1 MKTIKLKI
9 MNNIDLN
16 YELKTYNSAVHFAYN
31 RFHDDVSIKEKDVRS
46 QVNQL
51 FKGKLNSWLLQC
63 AIKDGKVIQE
73 RNNNKK
79 VIFGGKLLYKRYLR
93 KLIDKEEFIKQKQI
107 PISSQGEM
115 LKKGNRMFDF
125 HFDNQS
131 LIFKVS
137 KKKHIDIQLGNIHK
151 NLQKELNKLNELCYD
166 KKATVSIR
174 LNNEYIW
181 ITYDEKL
188 LDNSMKFNC
197 LKDNRVMGL
206 DLNPN
211 YIGLSVIE
219 FNKENDFKVLYK
231 QVFDLKGLTDKTVSK
246 NKRHYEIIKIC
257 HTINGLINYWKCK
270 KLSIEDLNIKSCDN
284 GQGKNFNRL
293 CNNVWDRTLV
303 TNKLLMLSNIYG
315 YELVKVNPAYSS
327 FIGNLVYGNSDTP
340 DMIAASIEIAR
351 RGYKKYEKKWFYP
364 VFNIDCL
371 DEQWKQTLTGVKDW
385 KNAFLKIK
393 NSKVK
398 YRVLLNDDII
408 QNAVFSKFNRKS
420 KIAIYS
426 FI

>member
-16 YELKTYNSAVHFAYN
+16 YELRTYNSVVHYAYN
-31 RFHDDVSIKEKDVRS
+31 RFHDDASIKEKDVRS
-46 QVNQL
+46 KVNQL

-63 AIKDGKVIQE
+63 AIKDGKAIQE
-73 RNNNKK
+73 RNKDKK
-79 VIFGGKLLYKRYLR
+79 VIFGGKLLYRMYLR
-93 KLIDKEEFIKQKQI
+93 KLITKEEFSKQRQL

-115 LKKGNRMFDF
+115 LRKGNRMFDF
-125 HFDNQS
+125 NFDNQS
-131 LIFKVS
+131 LVFKIS
-137 KKKHIDIQLGNIHK
+137 KDKHINIQLGNIHK
-151 NLQKELNKLNELCYD
+151 GLQKELNRLNELCYD
-166 KKATVSIR
+166 KRATVSIR
-174 LNNEYIW
+174 LNNDYIW
-181 ITYDEKL
+181 ITYDEQL
-188 LDNSMKFNC
+188 LNNSMKFNC

-219 FNKENDFKVLYK
+219 FDKENNFKVLHK
-231 QVFDLKGLTDKTVSK
+231 QVFDLKGLTDKKVSK
-246 NKRHYEIIKIC
+246 DKRHYELIKVC

-270 KLSIEDLNIKSCDN
+270 KLSIEDLNIKSCDK

-293 CNNVWDRTLV
+293 CNNAWNRTLIV
-303 TNKLLMLSNIYG
+303 NKLTMLSNIYG

-327 FIGNLVYGNSDTP
+327 FIGNLIYGDKTTP
-340 DMIAASIEIAR
+340 DMVAASIEIAR
-351 RGYKKYEKKWFYP
+351 RGFKKYEKNWFYP
-364 VFNIDCL
+364 VFNIECL
-371 DEQWKQTLTGVKDW
+371 DEQWKQTLAGVKDW

-398 YRVLLNDDII
+398 YRVLLNDIV

-420 KIAIYS
+420 KITIYS

>member
-9 MNNIDLN
+9 MNTVDLN
-16 YELKTYNSAVHFAYN
+16 YELRTYNSVVHFAYN
-31 RFHDDVSIKEKDVRS
+31 RFHDDDTVKEKDVRS
-46 QVNQL
+46 QVNHL

-63 AIKDGKVIQE
+63 AIKDGKAIQE
-73 RNNNKK
+73 KNNNKK
-79 VIFGGKLLYKRYLR
+79 VIFGGKTLYKRYLR
-93 KLIDKEEFIKQKQI
+93 KLISKEEFNKQRLL
-107 PISSQGEM
+107 PLSSQGEM
-115 LKKGNRMFDF
+115 LHKGNRMFDF

-131 LIFKVS
+131 LIFKIS
-137 KKKHIDIQLGNIHK
+137 KKKHVDIQLGNIHR

-166 KKATVSIR
+166 KRATVSIR
-174 LNNEYIW
+174 LNNDYIW

-188 LDNSMKFNC
+188 LSNSIKFNC

-219 FNKENDFKVLYK
+219 FDKDDKFKVLHK
-231 QVFDLKGLTDKTVSK
+231 QVFDLKRLTDKTASK

-257 HTINGLINYWKCK
+257 HTINSLINYWKCK
-270 KLSIEDLNIKSCDN
+270 KLSIEELNIKQSDK
-284 GQGKNFNRL
+284 GQGKCFNRL
-293 CNNVWDRTLV
+293 CNNVWDRSLV
-303 TNKLLMLSNIYG
+303 TNKLMMLSNIYG

-327 FIGNLVYGNSDTP
+327 FIGNLSYGNSDTP
-340 DMIAASIEIAR
+340 DMIASSIEIAR
-351 RGYKKYEKKWFYP
+351 RAYKKYERNWFYP
-364 VFNIDCL
+364 VFNIERL

-385 KNAFLKIK
+385 KNAFMKIK

-398 YRVLLNDDII
+398 YRVLLNDIV

-420 KIAIYS
+420 KVTIYS

>member
-9 MNNIDLN
+9 MNIIDLN
-16 YELKTYNSAVHFAYN
+16 YELKTYNSVVHFAYN
-31 RFHDDVSIKEKDVRS
+31 RFHDDSSAKEKDVRS

-63 AIKDGKVIQE
+63 AIKDGKAIQE
-73 RNNNKK
+73 RHCNKK

-93 KLIDKEEFIKQKQI
+93 KLITKEEFNKQKQI
-107 PISSQGEM
+107 PISIQGEM
-115 LKKGNRMFDF
+115 LQKGNRMFDF
-125 HFDNQS
+125 NFDNQY
-131 LIFKVS
+131 LTFKIS
-137 KKKHIDIQLGNIHK
+137 KDKHIDIQLGNIHK
-151 NLQKELNKLNELCYD
+151 KLQKELSKLNELSYD
-166 KKATVSIR
+166 KKATVSIK

-188 LDNSMKFNC
+188 LEMKFNC

-219 FNKENDFKVLYK
+219 FDKETNFKVLYK
-231 QVFDLKGLTDKTVSK
+231 QVFELKGLTDKNVSK
-246 NKRHYEIIKIC
+246 DKRQYELIKIC
-257 HTINGLINYWKCK
+257 YTINSLINYWKCK
-270 KLSIEDLNIKSCDN
+270 KLSIEDLNIKSGN
-284 GQGKNFNRL
+284 KGQGKNFNRL
-293 CNNVWDRTLV
+293 CNNVWDRTLIV
-303 TNKLLMLSNIYG
+303 NKLTMLSNIYG

-327 FIGNLVYGNSDTP
+327 FIGNLVYGNEMTP

-364 VFNIDCL
+364 AFDVDCL
-371 DEQWKQTLTGVKDW
+371 DEQWKQTLAGVKDW

-398 YRVLLNDDII
+398 YRVLLNDIT
-408 QNAVFSKFNRKS
+408 QNAVFSKFNIKS
-420 KIAIYS
+420 KVISYL

>member
-16 YELKTYNSAVHFAYN
+16 YELKTYNSAVHYAYN
-31 RFHDDVSIKEKDVRS
+31 RFHDDNSAKEKVVRS
-46 QVNQL
+46 QVNQV

-63 AIKDGKVIQE
+63 AIKDGKAIQE

-79 VIFGGKLLYKRYLR
+79 VIFGGKTLYKRYLR
-93 KLIDKEEFIKQKQI
+93 KLITKEEFIKQRQL
-107 PISSQGEM
+107 PLSSQGEM
-115 LKKGNRMFDF
+115 LQKGNRMFDF
-125 HFDNQS
+125 HFDNKL

-137 KKKHIDIQLGNIHK
+137 KKKHIDIQLGNIHRK
-151 NLQKELNKLNELCYD
+151 LQKELNKLNELCYD
-166 KKATVSIR
+166 KRATVSIR
-174 LNNEYIW
+174 LNNDYIW

-188 LDNSMKFNC
+188 LNNSMKFDC

-211 YIGLSVIE
+211 YIGLSIIE
-219 FNKENDFKVLYK
+219 FNKKDNFKVLHK
-231 QVFDLKGLTDKTVSK
+231 QVFELKGLTDKNISN
-246 NKRHYEIIKIC
+246 NKRHYELIKVC

-270 KLSIEDLNIKSCDN
+270 KLSIEDLNIKQSDK
-284 GQGKNFNRL
+284 GQGKGFNRL
-293 CNNVWDRTLV
+293 CNNVWDRSLV
-303 TNKLLMLSNIYG
+303 SNKLMMLSNIYG

-327 FIGNLVYGNSDTP
+327 FIGNLVYGNSYTP

-351 RGYKKYEKKWFYP
+351 RGYKKYEKNWFYP
-364 VFNIDCL
+364 VFNVECL

-398 YRVLLNDDII
+398 YRVLLNDIV

-420 KIAIYS
+420 KITIYS

>member
-9 MNNIDLN
+9 MNYVDLN
-16 YELKTYNSAVHFAYN
+16 YELRTYNSVVHFAYN
-31 RFHDDVSIKEKDVRS
+31 RFHDDVSIKEKDIRS
-46 QVNQL
+46 QVNHL

-63 AIKDGKVIQE
+63 AIKDGKAIQE

-93 KLIDKEEFIKQKQI
+93 KLISKEEFNKQRQI
-107 PISSQGEM
+107 PLSSQGEM
-115 LKKGNRMFDF
+115 LHKGNRMFDF

-131 LIFKVS
+131 LIFKIS
-137 KKKHIDIQLGNIHK
+137 KKKHVNIQLGNIHRK
-151 NLQKELNKLNELCYD
+151 LQIELNRLNELCYD
-166 KKATVSIR
+166 KKATVSIK
-174 LNNEYIW
+174 LNNDYIW

-188 LDNSMKFNC
+188 LSNSMKYSE

-219 FNKENDFKVLYK
+219 FDKDDKFKVLYK
-231 QVFDLKGLTDKTVSK
+231 QVFELKSLTDKTASK

-270 KLSIEDLNIKSCDN
+270 KLSIEDLNIKPSDK
-284 GQGKNFNRL
+284 GQGRNFNRL
-293 CNNVWDRTLV
+293 CNNVWDRSLV
-303 TNKLLMLSNIYG
+303 SNKLMMLSNIYG

-327 FIGNLVYGNSDTP
+327 FIGNLVYGDSDTP

-351 RGYKKYEKKWFYP
+351 RAYKKYERNWFYP
-364 VFNIDCL
+364 VFNIERL

-398 YRVLLNDDII
+398 YRVLLNDIA

-420 KIAIYS
+420 KIIMYS
-426 FI
+426 FV

>member
-327 FIGNLVYGNSDTP
+327 FIGNLIYGNEMTP

>member
-16 YELKTYNSAVHFAYN
+16 YELRTYNSVVHFAYN
-31 RFHDDVSIKEKDVRS
+31 RFHDDNSAKEKDVRT

-63 AIKDGKVIQE
+63 AIKDGKAIQE
-73 RNNNKK
+73 RHCNKK
-79 VIFGGKLLYKRYLR
+79 VIFGGKSLYKRYLR
-93 KLIDKEEFIKQKQI
+93 KLITKEEFNKLKQI
-107 PISSQGEM
+107 PISSQGEI
-115 LKKGNRMFDF
+115 LRKGNRMFDF
-125 HFDNQS
+125 HFDSQS
-131 LIFKVS
+131 LVFKTS
-137 KKKHIDIQLGNIHK
+137 KGKHIDIQLGNIHK
-151 NLQKELNKLNELCYD
+151 KLQKELNKLNELCYD

-188 LDNSMKFNC
+188 LSNSMKFNC
-197 LKDNRVMGL
+197 LKDNRIMGL

-211 YIGLSVIE
+211 YIGLSIIE
-219 FNKENDFKVLYK
+219 FNKEDNFKVLYK
-231 QVFDLKGLTDKTVSK
+231 QVFELKGLTDKNVSK
-246 NKRHYEIIKIC
+246 DKRHYEIIKIC
-257 HTINGLINYWKCK
+257 HTINGIINYWKCK
-270 KLSIEDLNIKSCDN
+270 KLSIEDLNIKSRDKK
-284 GQGKNFNRL
+284 QGKNFNRL

-327 FIGNLVYGNSDTP
+327 FIGNLVYGDKTTP

-364 VFNIDCL
+364 AFDVEHL
-371 DEQWKQTLTGVKDW
+371 DEQWKQTLAGVKDW

-398 YRVLLNDDII
+398 YRVLLNDIV

-420 KIAIYS
+420 KVIIYL

>member
-9 MNNIDLN
+9 MNNVDLN
-16 YELKTYNSAVHFAYN
+16 YELKTYNSVVHFAYN
-31 RFHDDVSIKEKDVRS
+31 RFHDDNSAKEKDVRS

-63 AIKDGKVIQE
+63 AIKDGKAMQE
-73 RNNNKK
+73 RHCNKK
-79 VIFGGKLLYKRYLR
+79 VIFGGKTLYKRYLR
-93 KLIDKEEFIKQKQI
+93 KLITKEEFTKQRQL

-115 LKKGNRMFDF
+115 LQKGNRMFDF
-125 HFDNQS
+125 HFDSQL

-137 KKKHIDIQLGNIHK
+137 KDKHINIQLGNIHK
-151 NLQKELNKLNELCYD
+151 RLQKELNRLNELCYD
-166 KKATVSIR
+166 KRSTVSIR
-174 LNNEYIW
+174 LNNDYIW

-188 LDNSMKFNC
+188 LNNSIKFNC

-219 FNKENDFKVLYK
+219 FDKENNFKVLYK
-231 QVFDLKGLTDKTVSK
+231 QVFDLKVLTDKNTSK
-246 NKRHYEIIKIC
+246 DKRHYELIKIC
-257 HTINGLINYWKCK
+257 HTINSLINYWKCK
-270 KLSIEDLNIKSCDN
+270 KLSIEDLNIKQSDK

-293 CNNVWDRTLV
+293 CNNVWDRTLIV
-303 TNKLLMLSNIYG
+303 NKLTMLSNIYG
-315 YELVKVNPAYSS
+315 YELVKVNPVYSS
-327 FIGNLVYGNSDTP
+327 FIGNLVYGNEMTP

-371 DEQWKQTLTGVKDW
+371 DEQWKQTLTGVTDW

-398 YRVLLNDDII
+398 YRVLLNDIT

-420 KIAIYS
+420 KITIYS

>member
-9 MNNIDLN
+9 MNTIDLN
-16 YELKTYNSAVHFAYN
+16 YELKTYNSVVHFAYN
-31 RFHDDVSIKEKDVRS
+31 RFHDDTSAKEKDVRS
-46 QVNQL
+46 KVNQL

-63 AIKDGKVIQE
+63 AVKDAKAIQE
-73 RNNNKK
+73 RRGNKK
-79 VIFGGKLLYKRYLR
+79 VIFGGKTLYKRYLR
-93 KLIDKEEFIKQKQI
+93 KLISKEEFNKQRQL
-107 PISSQGEM
+107 PLSSLGEM
-115 LKKGNRMFDF
+115 LHKGNRMFDF

-131 LIFKVS
+131 LTFKIS
-137 KKKHIDIQLGNIHK
+137 KVKHIDIQLGNIHR

-174 LNNEYIW
+174 LNNDYIW

-188 LDNSMKFNC
+188 LSNSMKYSK

-219 FNKENDFKVLYK
+219 FDNENNFKVLYK
-231 QVFDLKGLTDKTVSK
+231 QVFDLKALTDKNTPK

-270 KLSIEDLNIKSCDN
+270 KLSIEDLNIKSNDK

-303 TNKLLMLSNIYG
+303 TNKLTMLSNIYG
-315 YELVKVNPAYSS
+315 YELVKVNPVYSS

-340 DMIAASIEIAR
+340 DMVASSIEIAR
-351 RGYKKYEKKWFYP
+351 RAYKKYEKNWFYP
-364 VFNIDCL
+364 VFNIECL

-398 YRVLLNDDII
+398 YRVLLNDIV

-420 KIAIYS
+420 KVIIYS
-426 FI
+426 F

>member
-16 YELKTYNSAVHFAYN
+16 YELRTYNSVVHFAYN
-31 RFHDDVSIKEKDVRS
+31 RFHDDDTAKEKDVRS
-46 QVNQL
+46 QVNQI

-63 AIKDGKVIQE
+63 AIKDGKAIQE
-73 RNNNKK
+73 RNNDKK

-93 KLIDKEEFIKQKQI
+93 KIINKEEFSKQRQL

-115 LKKGNRMFDF
+115 LQKGNRMFDF

-131 LIFKVS
+131 LIFKIA
-137 KKKHIDIQLGNIHK
+137 KDKHINIQLGNIHK

-166 KKATVSIR
+166 KKVTVSIR
-174 LNNEYIW
+174 LNNDYIW

-188 LDNSMKFNC
+188 LNNSMKFDC

-219 FNKENDFKVLYK
+219 FDKKDTFKVLYK
-231 QVFDLKGLTDKTVSK
+231 QVFELKTLTDKNTSN

-270 KLSIEDLNIKSCDN
+270 KLSIEDLNIKQSDK

-293 CNNVWDRTLV
+293 CNNVWDRSLIS
-303 TNKLLMLSNIYG
+303 NKLLMLSNIYG

-327 FIGNLVYGNSDTP
+327 FIGNLVYGNEMTP

-364 VFNIDCL
+364 AFDVDCL
-371 DEQWKQTLTGVKDW
+371 DEQWKQTLAGVKDW

-398 YRVLLNDDII
+398 YRVLLNDDVI
-408 QNAVFSKFNRKS
+408 QNAVFSEFNRKS
-420 KIAIYS
+420 KITIYS

>member
-9 MNNIDLN
+9 MNTIDLN
-16 YELKTYNSAVHFAYN
+16 YELKTYNSVVHFAYN
-31 RFHDDVSIKEKDVRS
+31 RFHDDYTAKEKDVRS

-63 AIKDGKVIQE
+63 AIKDGKAIQE
-73 RNNNKK
+73 RNNTKK

-93 KLIDKEEFIKQKQI
+93 KLINKEEFIKQRQL

-115 LKKGNRMFDF
+115 LHKGNRMFDF
-125 HFDNQS
+125 NFDNQS

-137 KKKHIDIQLGNIHK
+137 KDKHINIQLGNIHK
-151 NLQKELNKLNELCYD
+151 GLQKELNKLNELCYD

-174 LNNEYIW
+174 LNNDYIW

-188 LDNSMKFNC
+188 LSKSGKFNC
-197 LKDNRVMGL
+197 LKGNRVMGL

-219 FNKENDFKVLYK
+219 FDKENDFKVLHK
-231 QVFDLKGLTDKTVSK
+231 QVFDLKRLTDKNTSK

-257 HTINGLINYWKCK
+257 HTINSLINYWKCK
-270 KLSIEDLNIKSCDN
+270 KLSIEDLNIKQSDK

-293 CNNVWDRTLV
+293 CNNVWDRALIS
-303 TNKLLMLSNIYG
+303 NKLLMLSNIYG

-327 FIGNLVYGNSDTP
+327 FIGNLIYGNSNTP

-351 RGYKKYEKKWFYP
+351 RGYKKYEKNWFYP
-364 VFNIDCL
+364 IFNIDCL
-371 DEQWKQTLTGVKDW
+371 DEQWKQTLAGVKDW

-398 YRVLLNDDII
+398 YRVLLNDIV

-420 KIAIYS
+420 KVISYL

>member
-9 MNNIDLN
+9 MNTIDLN
-16 YELKTYNSAVHFAYN
+16 YELKTYNSVVHFAYN
-31 RFHDDVSIKEKDVRS
+31 RFHDSSVKEKDVRS

-63 AIKDGKVIQE
+63 AIKDGKAIQE
-73 RNNNKK
+73 RNNDKK
-79 VIFGGKLLYKRYLR
+79 VVFGGKTLYKRYLR
-93 KLIDKEEFIKQKQI
+93 KLITKEEFSKQRQL

-115 LKKGNRMFDF
+115 LQKGNRMFDF
-125 HFDNQS
+125 HFDNQT
-131 LIFKVS
+131 LVFKIS
-137 KKKHIDIQLGNIHK
+137 KKKHVNIQLGNIHRK
-151 NLQKELNKLNELCYD
+151 LQNELNKLNELCYD
-166 KKATVSIR
+166 KKATVSIK
-174 LNNEYIW
+174 LNNDYIW

-188 LDNSMKFNC
+188 LDNSMKFSE
-197 LKDNRVMGL
+197 LKDNRIMGL

-219 FNKENDFKVLYK
+219 FDKENNFKVLHK
-231 QVFDLKGLTDKTVSK
+231 QVFELKGLTDKTASK
-246 NKRHYEIIKIC
+246 NKRHYELIKVC

-270 KLSIEDLNIKSCDN
+270 KLSIEDLNIKSGN
-284 GQGKNFNRL
+284 KGQGKNFNRL

-303 TNKLLMLSNIYG
+303 YNKLNMLSNIYG

-327 FIGNLVYGNSDTP
+327 FIGNLVYGDKTTP

-364 VFNIDCL
+364 DFNIEHL

-385 KNAFLKIK
+385 KNAFIKIK

-398 YRVLLNDDII
+398 YRVLLNDVI

-420 KIAIYS
+420 KVISYS

>member
-9 MNNIDLN
+9 MNTIDLN
-16 YELKTYNSAVHFAYN
+16 YELKTYNSVVHFAYN
-31 RFHDDVSIKEKDVRS
+31 RFHDDRSAKEKDIRS

-63 AIKDGKVIQE
+63 AIKDGKAIQE
-73 RNNNKK
+73 RNNDKK
-79 VIFGGKLLYKRYLR
+79 VVFGGKTLYKRYLR
-93 KLIDKEEFIKQKQI
+93 KLINKEEFIKQKQI
-107 PISSQGEM
+107 PISSQGEI

-125 HFDNQS
+125 HFDSQS
-131 LIFKVS
+131 LVFKIS
-137 KKKHIDIQLGNIHK
+137 KDKHIDIQLGNIHK
-151 NLQKELNKLNELCYD
+151 NLQKELNKINELSYD

-174 LNNEYIW
+174 LNNDYIW

-188 LDNSMKFNC
+188 LNNSMNFSE
-197 LKDNRVMGL
+197 LKDNRIMGL

-219 FNKENDFKVLYK
+219 FDKENNFKVLHK
-231 QVFDLKGLTDKTVSK
+231 QVFELKGLTDKNTTKSK
-246 NKRHYEIIKIC
+246 RQYEIIKIC

-270 KLSIEDLNIKSCDN
+270 KLSIEDLNIKQCDK
-284 GQGKNFNRL
+284 GQGKNVNRL

-303 TNKLLMLSNIYG
+303 TNKLLLLSNIYG
-315 YELVKVNPAYSS
+315 YELVKVNPVYSS
-327 FIGNLVYGNSDTP
+327 FIGNLIYGNSDTP
-340 DMIAASIEIAR
+340 DMVAASIEIAR

-398 YRVLLNDDII
+398 YRVLLNDIT

-420 KIAIYS
+420 KITIYS

>member
-1 MKTIKLKI
+1 
-9 MNNIDLN
+9 MNNVDLN
-16 YELKTYNSAVHFAYN
+16 YELKTYNSVVHFAYN
-31 RFHDDVSIKEKDVRS
+31 RFHDDNSAKEKDVRS

-63 AIKDGKVIQE
+63 AIKDGKAMQE
-73 RNNNKK
+73 RHCNKK
-79 VIFGGKLLYKRYLR
+79 VIFGGKTLYKRYLR
-93 KLIDKEEFIKQKQI
+93 KLITKEEFNKQRQL

-115 LKKGNRMFDF
+115 LQKGNRMFDF
-125 HFDNQS
+125 HFDSQL

-137 KKKHIDIQLGNIHK
+137 KDKHINIQLGNIHK
-151 NLQKELNKLNELCYD
+151 RLQKELNKLNELCYD
-166 KKATVSIR
+166 KRVTVSIR
-174 LNNEYIW
+174 LNNDYIW
-181 ITYDEKL
+181 ITYDERL

-219 FNKENDFKVLYK
+219 FNKEDNFKVLHK
-231 QVFDLKGLTDKTVSK
+231 QVFELKGLTDKNVSK
-246 NKRHYEIIKIC
+246 GKRHYELIKIC
-257 HTINGLINYWKCK
+257 HTINDLINYWKCK
-270 KLSIEDLNIKSCDN
+270 TLSIEDLNIKQSDK

-293 CNNVWDRTLV
+293 CNNVWDRNLV

-327 FIGNLVYGNSDTP
+327 FIGNLVYGNSNTP

-385 KNAFLKIK
+385 KNTFLKIK

-398 YRVLLNDDII
+398 YRVLLNDIT

-420 KIAIYS
+420 KITIYS

>member
-1 MKTIKLKI
+1 
-9 MNNIDLN
+9 MNSVDLN
-16 YELKTYNSAVHFAYN
+16 YELKTYNSVIHFAYN
-31 RFHDDVSIKEKDVRS
+31 RFHDDISVKEKDVRS

-63 AIKDGKVIQE
+63 AIKEGKSIQE

-79 VIFGGKLLYKRYLR
+79 VIFGGKSLYKRYLR
-93 KLIDKEEFIKQKQI
+93 GFICKEEFSKQRQL

-115 LKKGNRMFDF
+115 LRKGNRMFDF
-125 HFDNQS
+125 HLDNRS
-131 LIFKVS
+131 LVFKIS
-137 KKKHIDIQLGNIHK
+137 KDKHIYIQLGHIHR

-166 KKATVSIR
+166 KKATVSIK

-188 LDNSMKFNC
+188 LCNYVKLNG

-206 DLNPN
+206 DMNPN

-219 FNKENDFKVLYK
+219 FDKEDDFKILHK
-231 QVFDLKGLTDKTVSK
+231 QVFDLKKLTDKNTSNSK
-246 NKRHYEIIKIC
+246 RQYEIIKIC
-257 HTINGLINYWKCK
+257 HTISHLINYWKCK
-270 KLSIEDLNIKSCDN
+270 KLSIEDLNIKSSDK

-293 CNNVWDRTLV
+293 CNNVWDRSLIF
-303 TNKLLMLSNIYG
+303 NKLTILSNIYG
-315 YELVKVNPAYSS
+315 YELIKVNPVYSS
-327 FIGNLVYGNSDTP
+327 FIGNLVYGDETTP
-340 DMIAASIEIAR
+340 DMVAASIEIAR
-351 RGYKKYEKKWFYP
+351 RGYKKYEKNWFYP

-371 DEQWKQTLTGVKDW
+371 DERWKQTLTGVKDW

-398 YRVLLNDDII
+398 YRVLLNDIV
-408 QNAVFSKFNRKS
+408 QNAVFSKFNKKS
-420 KIAIYS
+420 KVIIYS

>member
-9 MNNIDLN
+9 MNPIDLD
-16 YELKTYNSAVHFAYN
+16 YELRTYNSVVHFAYN
-31 RFHDDVSIKEKDVRS
+31 RFHDDSSAKEKDVRS

-63 AIKDGKVIQE
+63 AIKEGKSIQE
-73 RNNNKK
+73 RNESKK
-79 VIFGGKLLYKRYLR
+79 VIFGGKSLYKRYLR
-93 KLIDKEEFIKQKQI
+93 GFICKEEFDKQRQL

-115 LKKGNRMFDF
+115 LQNGNRMFDF
-125 HFDNQS
+125 HLDNQS

-137 KKKHIDIQLGNIHK
+137 RDKHIDIQLGHIHR

-166 KKATVSIR
+166 KKATVSIK

-188 LDNSMKFNC
+188 LCNSVKFNR
-197 LKDNRVMGL
+197 LKDNRILGL

-219 FNKENDFKVLYK
+219 FDKEDDFKVLHK
-231 QVFDLKGLTDKTVSK
+231 QVFDLKELTDKNISK
-246 NKRHYEIIKIC
+246 NKRQYEIIKIC
-257 HTINGLINYWKCK
+257 HTISNLINYWKCK
-270 KLSIEDLNIKSCDN
+270 KLSIEDLNIKSSDK

-293 CNNVWDRTLV
+293 CNNVWDRSLIS
-303 TNKLLMLSNIYG
+303 NKLLMLSNIYS
-315 YELVKVNPAYSS
+315 YELVEVNPVYSS
-327 FIGNLVYGNSDTP
+327 FIGNLVYGDETTP
-340 DMIAASIEIAR
+340 DMVAASIEIAR
-351 RGYKKYEKKWFYP
+351 RGYKKYEKNWFYP
-364 VFNIDCL
+364 VFNVDCL
-371 DEQWKQTLTGVKDW
+371 DERWKQTLTGVRNWKD
-385 KNAFLKIK
+385 AFLQIK

-398 YRVLLNDDII
+398 YRVLLNDIV

-420 KIAIYS
+420 KVTIYS
-426 FI
+426 FL

>member
-9 MNNIDLN
+9 MNPIDLD
-16 YELKTYNSAVHFAYN
+16 YELRTYNSVVHFAYN
-31 RFHDDVSIKEKDVRS
+31 RFHDDSSAKEKDVRS

-63 AIKDGKVIQE
+63 AIKEGKSIQE
-73 RNNNKK
+73 RNESKK
-79 VIFGGKLLYKRYLR
+79 VIFGGKSLYKRYLR
-93 KLIDKEEFIKQKQI
+93 GFICKEEFDKQRQL

-115 LKKGNRMFDF
+115 LQNGNRMFDF
-125 HFDNQS
+125 HLDNQS

-137 KKKHIDIQLGNIHK
+137 RDKHIDIQLGHIHR

-166 KKATVSIR
+166 KKATVSIK

-188 LDNSMKFNC
+188 LCNSVKFNR
-197 LKDNRVMGL
+197 LKDNRILGL

-219 FNKENDFKVLYK
+219 FDKEDDFKVLHK
-231 QVFDLKGLTDKTVSK
+231 QVFDLKELTDKNISK
-246 NKRHYEIIKIC
+246 NKRQYEIIKIC
-257 HTINGLINYWKCK
+257 HTINNLVNYWKCK
-270 KLSIEDLNIKSCDN
+270 KLSIEDLNISSSDK
-284 GQGKNFNRL
+284 GQGRNFNRL
-293 CNNVWDRTLV
+293 CNNVWDRTLI

-315 YELVKVNPAYSS
+315 YELVEVNPVYSS
-327 FIGNLVYGNSDTP
+327 FIGNLVYGDETTP
-340 DMIAASIEIAR
+340 DMVAASIEIAR
-351 RGYKKYEKKWFYP
+351 RGYKKYEKNWFYP
-364 VFNIDCL
+364 VFNVDCL
-371 DEQWKQTLTGVKDW
+371 DERWKQTLTGVRNWKD
-385 KNAFLKIK
+385 AFLQIK

-398 YRVLLNDDII
+398 YRVLLNDIV

-420 KIAIYS
+420 KVTIYS
-426 FI
+426 FL

>member
-9 MNNIDLN
+9 MNPIDLD
-16 YELKTYNSAVHFAYN
+16 YELRTYNSVVHFAYN
-31 RFHDDVSIKEKDVRS
+31 RFHDDSSAKEKDVRS

-63 AIKDGKVIQE
+63 AIKEGKSIQE
-73 RNNNKK
+73 RNESKK
-79 VIFGGKLLYKRYLR
+79 VIFGGKSLYKRYLR
-93 KLIDKEEFIKQKQI
+93 GFICKEEFDKQRQL

-115 LKKGNRMFDF
+115 LQNGNRMLDF
-125 HFDNQS
+125 HLDNQS

-137 KKKHIDIQLGNIHK
+137 RDKHIDIQLGHIHR

-166 KKATVSIR
+166 KKATVSIK

-188 LDNSMKFNC
+188 LCNSVKFNR
-197 LKDNRVMGL
+197 LKDNRILGL

-219 FNKENDFKVLYK
+219 FDKEDDFKVLHK
-231 QVFDLKGLTDKTVSK
+231 QVFDLKELTDKNISK
-246 NKRHYEIIKIC
+246 NKRQYEIIKIC
-257 HTINGLINYWKCK
+257 HTINNLVNYWKCK
-270 KLSIEDLNIKSCDN
+270 KLSIEELNIKSSDK

-293 CNNVWDRTLV
+293 CNNVWDRSLIS
-303 TNKLLMLSNIYG
+303 NKLLMLSNIYS
-315 YELVKVNPAYSS
+315 YELVEVNPVYSS
-327 FIGNLVYGNSDTP
+327 FIGNLVYGDETTP
-340 DMIAASIEIAR
+340 DMVAASIEIAR
-351 RGYKKYEKKWFYP
+351 RGYKKYEKNWFYP
-364 VFNIDCL
+364 VFNVDCL
-371 DEQWKQTLTGVKDW
+371 DERWKQTLTGVRNWKD
-385 KNAFLKIK
+385 AFLQIK

-398 YRVLLNDDII
+398 YRVLLNDIV

-420 KIAIYS
+420 KVTIYS
-426 FI
+426 FL